1 MTKRILFLGL
11 LVLAFSLN
19 ACDDSASSSSENDA
33 VGSFPAK
40 GDPDFYCN
48 VTEGSDNGT
57 YWIEMKVNIP
67 KYKGHLER
75 LTYDD
80 KGNGTQ
86 YIEDAYFRISMGNMV
101 EMCLDFKQFIREEK
115 QERNITE
122 SYCKNGVSYFVTEF
136 KNVSMSNLVS
146 RGSGF
151 HEQCKDYKRDWES
164 GEYDDYQ

>member
-19 ACDDSASSSSENDA
+19 ACDDSSSSSSENDA

-57 YWIEMKVNIP
+57 YWIEM
-67 KYKGHLER
+67 
-75 LTYDD
+75 TYDD